1 MDSIAL
7 VGEDVRVQWLVR
19 SGDGRA
25 IIDTVTTGEKG
36 EGHRMQGEERS
47 PVLWVLH
54 GASTQ
59 AQMESFLQTPNVFK

>member
-36 EGHRMQGEERS
+36 EGTQNAGGGEE
-47 PVLWVLH
+47 PCVM
-54 GASTQ
+54 GATWCQYTGSDGELPSDTKC
-59 AQMESFLQTPNVFK
+59 F